1 MAVDYSVRTLK
12 EQRNKLEDKIFQI
25 ADGQYDK
32 YPKDSI
38 DKLKTEL
45 TYKLRDIAIAIEVLE
60 KHQNENVL

>member
-25 ADGQYDK
+25 EDGQYDK

-45 TYKLRDIAIAIEVLE
+45 AYKLRDIAIAIEVLE
-60 KHQNENVL
+60 KHQNENIL